1 MRIYSI
7 FDDFDLQAI
16 ELIKE
21 AGGFITIH
29 PVGVPRPDHNQ
40 MKKILEEYDC
50 IIIGTSQRITEDM
63 FDNINSP
70 RIIATASVG
79 VDHISIPR
87 DKCKLVTI
95 INTPKANAQSVAEF
109 TIGSALLCAKRFI
122 EGYDIYKDGKDNK
135 SLHRK
140 PEDLSGKVLGIIGA
154 GNISQCIINYA
165 LFFGMRIICWTR
177 NPAKHIE
184 LEQKNVQFVSLETLV
199 KTADVISVNLPSNV
213 DTKRIIS
220 SKLVDLMKPIAI
232 FISVSRI
239 DVVDYEALLK
249 KAESDPNFYVCLDI
263 DVNDEIKKQ
272 LPLKCSNVLITP
284 HVAGGTI
291 ETRKRMFVELAEHIS
306 TIILGA

>member
-7 FDDFDLQAI
+7 FDDFDLQAL

-135 SLHRK
+135 SLHRTNASQATWG
-140 PEDLSGKVLGIIGA
+140 PSPLSE
-154 GNISQCIINYA
+154 
-165 LFFGMRIICWTR
+165 
-177 NPAKHIE
+177 P
-184 LEQKNVQFVSLETLV
+184 
-199 KTADVISVNLPSNV
+199 PS
-213 DTKRIIS
+213 
-220 SKLVDLMKPIAI
+220 
-232 FISVSRI
+232 
-239 DVVDYEALLK
+239 
-249 KAESDPNFYVCLDI
+249 
-263 DVNDEIKKQ
+263 
-272 LPLKCSNVLITP
+272 
-284 HVAGGTI
+284 
-291 ETRKRMFVELAEHIS
+291 
-306 TIILGA
+306 